1 MGPDWK
7 RGLGGEGRGEDG
19 GGGAGPGLRAWEG
32 QQWPAVQGALG
43 VDRRPRGGEKDAPL
57 IIKLLRGIWLGAR
70 RVVNILYVF
79 MVTRS
84 L

>member
-1 MGPDWK
+1 MEGEGPGRASEPGRGSSGQQC
-7 RGLGGEGRGEDG
+7 RGL
-19 GGGAGPGLRAWEG
+19 W
-32 QQWPAVQGALG
+32 G
-43 VDRRPRGGEKDAPL
+43 VDRRPWGGEKDAPL